1 MKQQF
6 LVFIARWFFNTFVLW
21 ILTSIFGT
29 VSGVTDFGTF
39 FLSGFIFSLA
49 NSLLK
54 PFITILSLPAIL
66 VTLGLFT
73 LVVNGLIVW
82 ISVSLTPGL
91 SITFWNSIVAGA
103 ALSLVNY
110 CVSSY
115 FWKDNEESL

>member
-6 LVFIARWFFNTFVLW
+6 LVFVARWFFNTFVLW

-29 VSGVTDFGTF
+29 ISGVHNLGSF
-39 FLSGFIFSLA
+39 FLSGFIFSIA
-49 NSLLK
+49 NSVLK
-54 PFITILSLPAIL
+54 TIITILSLPAIL
-66 VTLGLFT
+66 ITLGLFT

-91 SITFWNSIVAGA
+91 SISFWNSVIAGA

-115 FWKDNEESL
+115 FWKDNEEII